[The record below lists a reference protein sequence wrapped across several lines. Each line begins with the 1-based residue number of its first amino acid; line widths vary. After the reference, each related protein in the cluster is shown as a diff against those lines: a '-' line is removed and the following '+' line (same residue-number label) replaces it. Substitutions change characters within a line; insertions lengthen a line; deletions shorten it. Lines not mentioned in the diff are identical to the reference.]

1 MKKLRLWLLLLS
13 ASIVL
18 TACGKTTLTSEK
30 TIEKL
35 YESESITMESYDS
48 EKDTVKITNKDSIN
62 QIVKIISNA
71 EEVKGFVNLEG
82 NDKKINFYD
91 KDDERIYSLNLWST
105 EGYIGFESKE
115 FKITKEDISDFNN
128 IMEEFQ

>member
-1 MKKLRLWLLLLS
+1 MKKIKFWLLLLS
-13 ASIVL
+13 ASIIL

-35 YESESITMESYDS
+35 YKSESVTIECLNS
-48 EKDTVKITNKDSIN
+48 EKDPVKITNKDSIN

-71 EEVKGFVNLEG
+71 EEVTGFVNLDG

-91 KDDERIYSLNLWST
+91 KDNEQIYSLNFWST

-115 FKITKEDISDFNN
+115 FKITEEDINDFNN
-128 IMEEFQ
+128 ITKEF